1 MKVYSESILKITM
14 VTSYSTRQLIA
25 DIGWYYIYMRFI
37 RELHFHTDQ
46 IFLSFDYKL
55 DSKSKPYRIKNVC
68 HVFQDLFFISE
79 YFFNIL
85 SALEIEPLVDLKQ
98 IKQLLEMDIEG

>member
-55 DSKSKPYRIKNVC
+55 DSKSKPYRIKN
-68 HVFQDLFFISE
+68 FLPRFSRSLF
-79 YFFNIL
+79 YFRIL
-85 SALEIEPLVDLKQ
+85 LQHSLSS
-98 IKQLLEMDIEG
+98 